1 MNRLHEFQS
10 VALSLPDGVARG
22 VDLRAYVIAVDGRTA
37 DLQPVDRGD
46 SSWLPDAVAGVLM
59 TFRHGLQ
66 TVALKGELR
75 REAEADSLR
84 FRVTDDVYVPRVRS
98 SRLKLCAPAVLT
110 PLDDGGRRAGEA
122 MACQTFELG
131 VDGLLLEPR
140 PGLRPGRLMQ
150 VELMLPGGSEP
161 LSARAMVDESG
172 PGELPSLEWVGLERN
187 LRRGLRQF
195 VSDELRKRLQM
206 MQAAQA
212 SDDDWD

>member
-1 MNRLHEFQS
+1 MNRLHEFMS

-22 VDLRAYVIAVDGRTA
+22 GDFKAYVIAVDGRTA
-37 DLQPVDRGD
+37 DLQPADR
-46 SSWLPDAVAGVLM
+46 SEASWLPAAVADVLM

-66 TVALKGELR
+66 TVGLKGELR
-75 REAEADSLR
+75 REAESECLR
-84 FRVTDDVYVPRVRS
+84 FRVTDGVYVPRARS

-110 PLDDGGRRAGEA
+110 PLDEAGRRAGEA
-122 MACQTFELG
+122 MACQSHELG

-161 LSARAMVDESG
+161 LRARAVVDETA
-172 PGELPSLEWVGLERN
+172 PGELPSLEWVGLERD

-195 VSDELRKRLQM
+195 VSDELRKRLRM
-206 MQAAQA
+206 MQAAHA
-212 SDDDWD
+212 DDDDWD